1 MSSKVR
7 TVKRQSDWSSPVQ
20 AEPER
25 FSGITTKRYYLVKWI
40 AMITMLI
47 DHLAF
52 LLHSDC
58 GLDSTTYIAM
68 RTIGRIAFP
77 LFCFEIVECVHF
89 TKHRWKHLLRLF
101 LLAVVSELPF
111 NLLFAGSPIALS
123 MQNVCFTFVL
133 IFFALIITKKLQ
145 HNSLE
150 KYYRNEKVRKYLAFC
165 MRVTVFAAAGV
176 LAYFFSVDYT
186 WKGVALAAF
195 FSFSRNRKHYV
206 FWYGVSIMLFVLIE
220 NNWCVLAAMSGLFF
234 LFWESKDKTQ
244 DGLAERFLTSN
255 YSKWVCRFFYPAHI
269 ILLLLV
275 RAILLTIN

>member
-1 MSSKVR
+1 
-7 TVKRQSDWSSPVQ
+7 
-20 AEPER
+20 
-25 FSGITTKRYYLVKWI
+25 
-40 AMITMLI
+40 
-47 DHLAF
+47 
-52 LLHSDC
+52 
-58 GLDSTTYIAM
+58 
-68 RTIGRIAFP
+68 
-77 LFCFEIVECVHF
+77 
-89 TKHRWKHLLRLF
+89 
-101 LLAVVSELPF
+101 
-111 NLLFAGSPIALS
+111 
-123 MQNVCFTFVL
+123 
-133 IFFALIITKKLQ
+133 
-145 HNSLE
+145 
-150 KYYRNEKVRKYLAFC
+150 

-275 RAILLTIN
+275 RVILLTIN

>member
-89 TKHRWKHLLRLF
+89 TN
-101 LLAVVSELPF
+101 S
-111 NLLFAGSPIALS
+111 SPIML
-123 MQNVCFTFVL
+123 T
-133 IFFALIITKKLQ
+133 
-145 HNSLE
+145 E
-150 KYYRNEKVRKYLAFC
+150 RVRTPCTA
-165 MRVTVFAAAGV
+165 
-176 LAYFFSVDYT
+176 
-186 WKGVALAAF
+186 
-195 FSFSRNRKHYV
+195 
-206 FWYGVSIMLFVLIE
+206 
-220 NNWCVLAAMSGLFF
+220 
-234 LFWESKDKTQ
+234 SK
-244 DGLAERFLTSN
+244 
-255 YSKWVCRFFYPAHI
+255 
-269 ILLLLV
+269 
-275 RAILLTIN
+275 